1 MSESELGSR
10 ICMLREKKGM
20 LQKQLAQMMGLKG
33 NSISNWENG
42 VSHPSAAQITQLC
55 GVLNVSA
62 DVLLG
67 IDRGAAEKTLDT
79 FEQSL
84 VNTYRAL
91 PSDMAGCV
99 RILAITWQNTHYR
112 LAETEQFLAA
122 AEQLLQSHNLQ
133 DEWAEEKAGIKFNGD
148 AQ

>member
-1 MSESELGSR
+1 M
-10 ICMLREKKGM
+10 
-20 LQKQLAQMMGLKG
+20 
-33 NSISNWENG
+33 
-42 VSHPSAAQITQLC
+42 
-55 GVLNVSA
+55 LNVSA